1 MRGIVIGN
9 KSDGNVF
16 CLPHGPCQTTLL
28 EKTFFFFGFLSLYF
42 GLSLCKHTEFTVPCD
57 CRLMGQM
64 NGRTDLFN
72 GVWSQR
78 WSRQRQHNA
87 HKAHPS
93 RTASS
98 LERQP
103 DSVLHIYSLL
113 APSSVLHSSPIYFL
127 SFFLRCRIY
136 FCNEIYFTTLFFVP
150 LPIRYFYVWHRMA
163 NVIV

>member
-93 RTASS
+93 RAASS

-127 SFFLRCRIY
+127 SFFCAVASIFAMKFISRHYSSCHCPFGIFMY
-136 FCNEIYFTTLFFVP
+136 GIA
-150 LPIRYFYVWHRMA
+150 WQM
-163 NVIV
+163 